1 MALIEPG
8 TPAPAFS
15 LPDQHGTLH
24 TLAEYKGRP
33 VVLYFYP
40 KDDTSGCT
48 KEACGFQEALPDF
61 GTLDAAVFGVSILD
75 TRSKSKFATKYDLT
89 FPLLADEDHAV
100 AEKYGVW
107 QEKSM
112 YGRKY
117 MGVARVKYLI
127 DADGTVA
134 RRWDTVK
141 VDTHPAEVLAAVDAL
156 KAS

>member
-75 TRSKSKFATKYDLT
+75 TRSKSKFATKYDL
-89 FPLLADEDHAV
+89 AV
-100 AEKYGVW
+100 KLGSDPSGETVERYGAWV
-107 QEKSM
+107 EKSL

-117 MGVARVKYLI
+117 MGVARVTYLI

-141 VDTHPAEVLAAVDAL
+141 VDTHPAEVLAAVEAL